1 MIDEDFIVI
10 QMEALL
16 AESRIPEMAVYGVK
30 VGKIKLCWKN
40 WAKYSWNMWNGVSL
54 NYIVEMALFQMKF
67 FIKK

>member
-30 VGKIKLCWKN
+30 VGKIKLC
-40 WAKYSWNMWNGVSL
+40 
-54 NYIVEMALFQMKF
+54 
-67 FIKK
+67 